1 MKIKYQIW
9 KTNYPSKLLT
19 SQIARSIPKS
29 LESWNHGRRE
39 EEVLASAHPHLSLLL
54 PREMLGEKGL
64 LEKGGLR
71 SGDVRARSP
80 FQSTGRRGTRTWHTS
95 VIAMQK
101 AWLISRE
108 LNLPSLTAA
117 STKEIV
123 DEFDPGGIPWLSWT
137 RRSLNFK
144 KGGEIFRWKI
154 GRRVDRCI
162 WFYFLRRK
170 ICEGEFQ
177 GEWVEIF
184 PFENEKYRGVFFLSL
199 PSNSRYLFY
208 YISVKVLLFSYF
220 LMRNTVILYSVY
232 E

>member
-39 EEVLASAHPHLSLLL
+39 EEVLASAHPYLSLLL

-101 AWLISRE
+101 ARLISRE

-123 DEFDPGGIPWLSWT
+123 GRVWSWGNPMAVVNEALVKLQKGGRDFSMKNRST
-137 RRSLNFK
+137 RRSMYLILFFEEENMRGWVSGRM
-144 KGGEIFRWKI
+144 GGDFSFRKWKI
-154 GRRVDRCI
+154 QRGI
-162 WFYFLRRK
+162 FLKPSKWF
-170 ICEGEFQ
+170 
-177 GEWVEIF
+177 
-184 PFENEKYRGVFFLSL
+184 
-199 PSNSRYLFY
+199 
-208 YISVKVLLFSYF
+208 
-220 LMRNTVILYSVY
+220 
-232 E
+232 